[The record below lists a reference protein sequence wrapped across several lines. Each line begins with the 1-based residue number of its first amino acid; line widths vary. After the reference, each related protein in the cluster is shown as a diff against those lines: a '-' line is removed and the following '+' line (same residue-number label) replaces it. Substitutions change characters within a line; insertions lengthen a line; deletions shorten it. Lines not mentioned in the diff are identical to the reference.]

1 VALYLIDQWRQIGV
15 AVENAP
21 AEVKVQKASF
31 ASLSFEVGMDGVC
44 EDLDEPN
51 IQLLEFIS
59 TDRSARSRGG
69 FVDRELDTLYDRQKD
84 AASAAERRALI
95 RQFEARALHE
105 ANTLPI
111 VWWNRIVAHSAKMRG
126 WHITPSLFV
135 GQDLAGV
142 WLAP

>member
-1 VALYLIDQWRQIGV
+1 QIGV
-15 AVENAP
+15 TVEHAP

-69 FVDRELDTLYDRQKD
+69 FIDRELDRLYALQKE
-84 AASAAERRALI
+84 AAPAVERRAVI
-95 RQFEARALHE
+95 RRFEARVFDE
-105 ANTLPI
+105 ANTLPV
-111 VWWNRIVAHSAKMRG
+111 VWWNRIVAHSAKMHG
-126 WHITPSLFV
+126 WRITPSLFV

-142 WLAP
+142 WLTP